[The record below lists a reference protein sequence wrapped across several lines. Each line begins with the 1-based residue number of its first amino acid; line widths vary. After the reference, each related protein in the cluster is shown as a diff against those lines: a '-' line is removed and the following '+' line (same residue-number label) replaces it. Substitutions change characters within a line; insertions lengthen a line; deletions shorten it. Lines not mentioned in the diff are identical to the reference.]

1 MNNIKI
7 HIAFVL
13 VVFATLSCN
22 ITDNEAP
29 VPGYIYLESPV
40 VINPANNLTDSHKI
54 TDVWVFSDGQI
65 LGVFPLPAKVP
76 VIVGNNSQ
84 EITIFAGIRKN
95 GMLDTPEFYPFYKPI
110 IKSIS
115 PQPNQVISIPLD
127 FFYNAT
133 AKIPVNEG
141 FESGN
146 VFGIDFDNNPA
157 TELTTTGDDFSTGQ
171 KSARVALTSSNPV
184 VEVASNVRVLDGQ
197 NARGQSYIELDYKG
211 QGEISVGIA
220 KIRSGVIS
228 VEYLLFIPARFTWNK
243 IYVDVTNSLSSR
255 DYDEYRLVFRFIK
268 TSQNA
273 SDFVYL
279 DNIKHLHF

>member
-1 MNNIKI
+1 MRVISI
-7 HIAFVL
+7 CLMSVFL
-13 VVFATLSCN
+13 VFAAFSCN
-22 ITDNEAP
+22 LTDNEAP
-29 VPGYIYLESPV
+29 IPAFIILENPGV
-40 VINPANNLTDSHKI
+40 VNPANNSADSHKI

-76 VIVGNNSQ
+76 VIVGGLEQ

-95 GMLDTPEFYPFYKPI
+95 GMLDTPDFYPFYKPI
-110 IKSIS
+110 IKRIS
-115 PQPNQVISIPLD
+115 PQANQIIAIPLD
-127 FFYNAT
+127 FSYNST

-146 VFGIDFDNNPA
+146 VFSVDFDNNPA
-157 TELTTTGDDFSTGQ
+157 TELIITGDDASTGQ
-171 KSARVALTSSNPV
+171 RSARVALTSSISV
-184 VEVASNVRVLDGQ
+184 VEVGSNIRVLGEQ

-220 KIRSGVIS
+220 KIRSGIIS
-228 VEYLLFIPARFTWNK
+228 VEYLLFVPARFTWNK

-279 DNIKHLHF
+279 DNVKHIHF